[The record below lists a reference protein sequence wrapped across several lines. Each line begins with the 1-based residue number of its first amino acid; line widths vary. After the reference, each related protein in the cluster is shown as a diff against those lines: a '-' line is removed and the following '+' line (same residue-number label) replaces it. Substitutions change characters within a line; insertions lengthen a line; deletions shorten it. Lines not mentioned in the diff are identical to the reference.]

1 MGFPWNRVESKGAFV
16 VRYDVL
22 DAAASEA
29 LLAAE
34 VFAGVVVEGLV
45 AVLIAI
51 AGVATVVVVEV
62 VAEATAFTE
71 EA

>member
-1 MGFPWNRVESKGAFV
+1 MGFPWNKVESKGAFV

-22 DAAASEA
+22 DAAASGA

-71 EA
+71 VA